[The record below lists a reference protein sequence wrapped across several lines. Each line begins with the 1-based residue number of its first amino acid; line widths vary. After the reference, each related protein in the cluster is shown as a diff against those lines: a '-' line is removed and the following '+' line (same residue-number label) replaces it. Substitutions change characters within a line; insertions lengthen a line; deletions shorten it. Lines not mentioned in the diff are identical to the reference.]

1 MIVVWNIAPCSLVE
15 VDGRFRD
22 ACSCRRVETMSL
34 NCVQQQAYCWSP
46 RWYGYGK
53 PRWNDDDREKPNT
66 VEKTCCSATL
76 STTNSKCPDPG
87 ANPGLCGERQATNRL
102 SHGTTL
108 QRGLLPPSSGLN
120 VPEGRRHHSKEH
132 IFTEVG
138 SPSLL
143 LTKDPLTRH
152 EHPRMARSWQA
163 VAYHSRGHDGP
174 YLVWGVTAGRTKINS
189 HQDHHWVQT
198 SSGAYPASCPVGTRV
213 KRLGRKADC
222 SLSSNAEVNNKRS

>member
-15 VDGRFRD
+15 VDGRFRG
-22 ACSCRRVETMSL
+22 ACSCRWVETMSL
-34 NCVQQQAYCWSP
+34 NCVHQQAYCWSP
-46 RWYGYGK
+46 GWYGYG
-53 PRWNDDDREKPNT
+53 NDDDRENPNT

-87 ANPGLCGERQATNRL
+87 ANPGLSDERQATNRL

-120 VPEGRRHHSKEH
+120 VPEGRRHHSKERT
-132 IFTEVG
+132 FTEVG

-152 EHPRMARSWQA
+152 GRPR
-163 VAYHSRGHDGP
+163 
-174 YLVWGVTAGRTKINS
+174 TAGS
-189 HQDHHWVQT
+189 
-198 SSGAYPASCPVGTRV
+198 
-213 KRLGRKADC
+213 RLPQPRAWR
-222 SLSSNAEVNNKRS
+222 SLSCLEGDTRR